1 MYVPSSV
8 GSPLFP
14 YALARTDLGVA
25 PTVSPEAAM
34 ALAQDLYARLGDPAE
49 AARRLALLTGT
60 RALTSPGAASPELA
74 QELRQRLLQQHTMG
88 LGGRGAPAPSSMET
102 DASRAA
108 AVWSAL
114 VRQAL
119 EGGVAGGAPAEA
131 MPAATAP
138 AEATPPEPAAAAPA
152 PAAPNPLTQA
162 ISSSPSTWLRRPLRG
177 PMVAELQR
185 QLRAAGFDPGPAD
198 GYFGPVT
205 ERAVLAFQ
213 RAAGITVD
221 GKVGPQTLGALLGR
235 TAGNAGNAPGPAPGN
250 AGNAPGPGPTAGNA
264 PGPAVS
270 GPEAPVP
277 ATIDGM
283 LSWARGKIGTPYA
296 AVNPFRFGDVP
307 WDGQPHKSVNGSGTV
322 WNYPKGTQVF
332 DCSGF
337 VVAAYRQIGV
347 DLAKLGATTSSTIA
361 NSPHLANVSR
371 EDLRPGDLITYTS
384 SKGIGHVVIYL
395 GNGQT
400 IEASGGKGVNI
411 GTVDWGRVN
420 AIKRPPLPGA

>member
-14 YALARTDLGVA
+14 YALARTDLGAA
-25 PTVSPEAAM
+25 PTMSPEAAL
-34 ALAQDLYARLGDPAE
+34 AIAQDLYARLGDPAE
-49 AARRLALLTGT
+49 AARRLALLTGA
-60 RALTSPGAASPELA
+60 RALTSPGPGAAAPELA
-74 QELRQRLLQQHTMG
+74 QELRQRLLQQHTLG
-88 LGGRGAPAPSSMET
+88 LGGRGAPAPLSTET

-108 AVWSAL
+108 AMWTAM

-119 EGGVAGGAPAEA
+119 EGAMAGA
-131 MPAATAP
+131 AP
-138 AEATPPEPAAAAPA
+138 AEATPTAPTRAAPTPAAPTPAAEAPA

-162 ISSSPSTWLRRPLRG
+162 ISASPSTWLRRPLRG

-235 TAGNAGNAPGPAPGN
+235 TGGNAGGASGPAPTAGTAPGPAPASG
-250 AGNAPGPGPTAGNA
+250 T
-264 PGPAVS
+264 AVS

-347 DLAKLGATTSSTIA
+347 DLAKLGATTSSSIA
-361 NSPHLANVSR
+361 SSPHLANVAR

>member
-1 MYVPSSV
+1 VYVPSSV

-25 PTVSPEAAM
+25 PTVSPEAAL
-34 ALAQDLYARLGDPAE
+34 ALAQDLYARLGDPAD
-49 AARRLALLTGT
+49 AARRLALLTGA
-60 RALTSPGAASPELA
+60 RALTSPGAAVPELA
-74 QELRQRLLQQHTMG
+74 QELRQRLLQQHTLG
-88 LGGRGAPAPSSMET
+88 LGGRGAPAPVSTEA

-108 AVWSAL
+108 AMWSAL

-119 EGGVAGGAPAEA
+119 EGGVAGAAPAEA
-131 MPAATAP
+131 VPT
-138 AEATPPEPAAAAPA
+138 APA
-152 PAAPNPLTQA
+152 PAAEAPAPTAPNPLTQA
-162 ISSSPSTWLRRPLRG
+162 ISASPSTWLRRPLRG

-235 TAGNAGNAPGPAPGN
+235 TAGNAGNAAGPAPAS
-250 AGNAPGPGPTAGNA
+250 AGNAPGPTPTAGNA
-264 PGPAVS
+264 PGPVVS

>member
-25 PTVSPEAAM
+25 PTVSPEAAL
-34 ALAQDLYARLGDPAE
+34 ALAQDLYARLGDPAD
-49 AARRLALLTGT
+49 AARRLALLTGA
-60 RALTSPGAASPELA
+60 RARTSPGAAVPELA
-74 QELRQRLLQQHTMG
+74 QELRQRLLQQHTLG
-88 LGGRGAPAPSSMET
+88 LGGRGAPAPVSTEAA
-102 DASRAA
+102 ASRAA
-108 AVWSAL
+108 AMWSAL

-119 EGGVAGGAPAEA
+119 EGGIAGAAPAEA
-131 MPAATAP
+131 VPTAP
-138 AEATPPEPAAAAPA
+138 APAAEAPA

-162 ISSSPSTWLRRPLRG
+162 ISASPSTWLRRPLRG

-235 TAGNAGNAPGPAPGN
+235 PAVNAGNATGPAPASAGNAPGPAP
-250 AGNAPGPGPTAGNA
+250 TAGNA
-264 PGPAVS
+264 PGPVVS

>member
-49 AARRLALLTGT
+49 AMRRLALLTGA
-60 RALTSPGAASPELA
+60 RALISPGAAVPELA
-74 QELRQRLLQQHTMG
+74 QELRQRLQQHHAMG
-88 LGGRGAPAPSSMET
+88 LGEARSRGAPAPATTEA

-108 AVWSAL
+108 ALWSAL

-119 EGGVAGGAPAEA
+119 EGGVAGAAPAEA
-131 MPAATAP
+131 APTAPAP
-138 AEATPPEPAAAAPA
+138 AEAPVAAPA

-162 ISSSPSTWLRRPLRG
+162 ISASPSTWLRRPLRG

-235 TAGNAGNAPGPAPGN
+235 TAGNAGNASGPAPVN
-250 AGNAPGPGPTAGNA
+250 AGNAPGPAPTAGNA

-283 LSWARGKIGTPYA
+283 LSWARGKIGAPYA